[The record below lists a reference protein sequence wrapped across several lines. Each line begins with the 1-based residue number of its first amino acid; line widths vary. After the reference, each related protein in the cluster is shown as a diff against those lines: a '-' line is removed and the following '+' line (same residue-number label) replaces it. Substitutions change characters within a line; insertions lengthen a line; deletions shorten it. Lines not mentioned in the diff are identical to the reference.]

1 MAYLRKENIKQIIKS
16 LTEKNQLAVPV
27 FLQNKNR
34 NSEPDVSLANNK
46 KHHRDKSSLLAKENN
61 KDTERKNDEKE
72 KPKLKKSSVKK
83 TLILGDSEIK
93 NVDGWRLNR
102 RMKSI
107 VSVRSISG
115 ATTKTMKQR
124 CGMFRR

>member
-1 MAYLRKENIKQIIKS
+1 M
-16 LTEKNQLAVPV
+16 
-27 FLQNKNR
+27 
-34 NSEPDVSLANNK
+34 
-46 KHHRDKSSLLAKENN
+46 LLAKENN

-107 VSVRSISG
+107 VSVHSISG
-115 ATTKTMKQR
+115 ATTKAMKHNVMGCLEDESSDTILLETILEVKTVEQIASSIINVAVSAKNKKS
-124 CGMFRR
+124 MFQD